1 MEGRGL
7 TYLVEELVL
16 SKVPDVLR
24 LLHGRKTRGDTES
37 PVSCEREA
45 PGAASSAGSQH
56 PACGNH
62 PRGLLFIPLSPPPL
76 TPGPMSSLTN
86 QQEWADG
93 GTQDLVLPVLQ
104 RWT

>member
-7 TYLVEELVL
+7 TYLVKELVL

-24 LLHGRKTRGDTES
+24 LLHGRKTRGDTER
-37 PVSCEREA
+37 PVSCDREV
-45 PGAASSAGSQH
+45 PGEASSAGSQH
-56 PACGNH
+56 PALGNH
-62 PRGLLFIPLSPPPL
+62 PRALLSILFGPPTP
-76 TPGPMSSLTN
+76 TPGPMSSLAS

-93 GTQDLVLPVLQ
+93 GTQDLVLPVLL

>member
-1 MEGRGL
+1 MEGCGL

-37 PVSCEREA
+37 PVSCEREV

-56 PACGNH
+56 PARGKH
-62 PRGLLFIPLSPPPL
+62 PRAPLFIPLGPPPPTL
-76 TPGPMSSLTN
+76 GLMSSLTS
-86 QQEWADG
+86 QQ
-93 GTQDLVLPVLQ
+93 
-104 RWT
+104 